1 MAGPTNLG
9 AAGLWIRSRDGLAGA
24 GAIMFFVGGLVI
36 LRLGFGPFDLTA
48 GLLAVLTGWLVGVA
62 GLVAWLSLPS
72 GRSGLLLVAVAGAW
86 GVANLTRTPYPML
99 STVAAALQLLYAP
112 MLGHAIVA
120 LPGRRR
126 SVVAA
131 GATGLAYLAS
141 FLAPPAGPIVVS
153 ILLALSCGSTALVR
167 LADRSF
173 PFSPSA
179 FGVVFALT
187 LGGMTAFRWFAPG
200 GFALDSRPAVE
211 VSLVVT
217 ATALAAAAASFGERR
232 RKVTD
237 LVVDLGQEPHGDLT
251 ARLAEAIGDPTLEVV
266 YALGEGGG
274 YVDAAG
280 RPVLVPPANG
290 GRAVTPIE
298 RNGRPVAAIIH
309 DPATAALID
318 LPTAIAAAAELSGV
332 NARLQADVD
341 RRAKEVSASR
351 RRLLGAADDER
362 RALRAQ
368 LDHDL
373 GPRLDALQGILGN
386 APTAGDRRM
395 VSAAVDQ
402 VVATRTETEALAE
415 GLYPR
420 LVEELGLAGAVQD
433 LASRSTLPLKVWM
446 ESGVHGA
453 LPSEAA
459 MYFVCSEALANAL
472 KHAGATS
479 VSVRLG
485 TSTNNLVVEIED
497 DGVGGADPGRGTG
510 LAGLRERLEALG
522 GSLQVSNRVGHGT
535 RIVASVPTGVT
546 IRS

>member
-1 MAGPTNLG
+1 MSFG
-9 AAGLWIRSRDGLAGA
+9 AASLWIRSRDGLASA
-24 GAIMFFVGGLVI
+24 GAIMLFVGGLVI

-48 GLLAVLTGWLVGVA
+48 GVLAVLTGWLVGVA
-62 GLVAWLSLPS
+62 GLVAWLRSTS
-72 GRSGLLLVAVAGAW
+72 GRIGLILVAVAGAW
-86 GVANLTRTPYPML
+86 AVANLTRTPYPLL
-99 STVAAALQLLYAP
+99 SAVAAALQLLYAP

-131 GATGLAYLAS
+131 GATSLAYPAS
-141 FLAPPAGPIVVS
+141 FLAPPAGPIAVS
-153 ILLALSCGSTALVR
+153 ALLALSCGWTALVR

-173 PFSPSA
+173 PFWPSA

-187 LGGMTAFRWFAPG
+187 LGGTTAFRWFVPG

-211 VSLVVT
+211 VSLIVT
-217 ATALAAAAASFGERR
+217 ATAVAAVAASFGDRR

-237 LVVDLGQEPHGDLT
+237 LVVDLGQEPHGGLT
-251 ARLAEAIGDPTLEVV
+251 ARLAEAIGDPTLEIV
-266 YALGEGGG
+266 YSLGGGGG

-280 RPVLVPPANG
+280 RTVVVPPANG
-290 GRAVTPIE
+290 DRAVTPIE
-298 RNGRPVAAIIH
+298 RNGRPIAAMIH

-318 LPTAIAAAAELSGV
+318 LRTAVAAAAELSGV
-332 NARLQADVD
+332 NARLQADVQ
-341 RRAKEVSASR
+341 RRAKEVNASR

-373 GPRLDALQGILGN
+373 GPRLDALQGILEN
-386 APTAGDRRM
+386 APTAGDGRT
-395 VSAAVDQ
+395 VSAVLDQ
-402 VVATRTETEALAE
+402 LTATRAETEALAE

-433 LASRSTLPLKVWM
+433 LASRSTLPLKLWL
-446 ESGVHGA
+446 EPDVHGA

-472 KHAGATS
+472 KHASASS

-485 TSTNNLVVEIED
+485 TSTDNLVAEIED
-497 DGVGGADPGRGTG
+497 DGIGGADPGRGTG

-522 GSLQVSNRVGHGT
+522 GSLQVSSRVGHGT
-535 RIVASVPTGVT
+535 RLVASVPIGVT